1 MSPKPA
7 PPRILRVAEEIQ
19 QTRPFRSA
27 AQEAL
32 LAVMLTGDRVQTL
45 LAARLAQVDDI
56 TVQQYN
62 VLRILRGAGPDGIPT
77 LAIADRMI
85 ERTPGVTR
93 LLDRLER
100 KGWIERER
108 LAGDRRQ
115 VICRASKAG
124 LKLLAKL
131 DAVVDDVDDQ
141 PKRALTTGELEQ
153 LVELLDRLRATFT

>member
-1 MSPKPA
+1 MSPKPNST
-7 PPRILRVAEEIQ
+7 RVLRVADEIQ
-19 QTRPFRSA
+19 QARPFRST

-32 LAVMLTGDRVQTL
+32 LGVMLTGDRIRTL
-45 LAARLAQVDDI
+45 IADELARVSDI
-56 TVQQYN
+56 TPQQYN
-62 VLRILRGAGPDGIPT
+62 VLRILRGAGPHGIPT

-85 ERTPGVTR
+85 ERMPGITR
-93 LLDRLER
+93 LLDRMDR

-131 DAVVDDVDDQ
+131 DELVDDIDDR
-141 PKRALTTGELEQ
+141 PKRALDAGELEQ
-153 LVELLDRLRATFT
+153 LVELLDRLRATFA